1 MNVNTFAASSSR
13 MRRRPSCA
21 HQGRRYQATAPPTPI
36 DAMMTDQ
43 SAHDLHD
50 LDEMHLVALRR
61 LPWVLPDEQ
70 AATVGQPI
78 ARAIPAHEVV
88 GSTARALVEE
98 SAQLAAA
105 A

>member
-1 MNVNTFAASSSR
+1 
-13 MRRRPSCA
+13 
-21 HQGRRYQATAPPTPI
+21 
-36 DAMMTDQ
+36 MMTDQ

-50 LDEMHLVALRR
+50 LDEIHHLVAVRR
-61 LPWVLPDEQ
+61 LTWVLPDEQ

-78 ARAIPAHEVV
+78 ARAISAHEVI